1 MPDEI
6 KVGDVVQLKSGGPAM
21 TVEDAAVISDSQVQ
35 LARCVW
41 FDPSATTALHDN
53 FPLAG
58 LQKSSGSRG
67 AAVR

>member
-6 KVGDVVQLKSGGPAM
+6 KVGDVVQLKSGGPTM
-21 TVEDAAVISDSQVQ
+21 TVEDAAVISDSQVP

-41 FDPSATTALHDN
+41 FPLPTGAALHDD

-58 LQKSSGSRG
+58 LKKYPGPRHDDD
-67 AAVR
+67 